1 MTDEIQHLEIGK
13 LLLDPENPRLP
24 ESVQRDQNSMLDYI
38 AESTSIEELME
49 AIGENGYFPG
59 EPLIAVPSGDQYI
72 VVEGNRRLTALK
84 LLMDPHACS
93 QPGARMK
100 EISKEAP
107 NHPTPIPV
115 IVRPNRSDVLPY
127 LGYRH
132 ITGVKQW
139 DPLAKA
145 RYIEQLFNL
154 TDKNTEP
161 KSRYGEVARTIGSR
175 RDHIK
180 RNLDALAVYKIIKDN
195 NFYDIEDLND
205 SSIKFS
211 VLSTA
216 LADDRISIFTGI
228 NLKAQ
233 TNENKQPNPIIDAST
248 LQEAEIE
255 ELTRW
260 LFERDAKG
268 RTKVGESRNLRL
280 LSAVV
285 ANPRALAAL
294 RDGSLLKIAYQQT
307 ADLTRDFTELLYQ
320 AEASLAEAS
329 SMVATV
335 EYEEDAIQVA
345 RRINDHIK
353 MIGRELKDK
362 RKPDDEDF

>member
-1 MTDEIQHLEIGK
+1 MTDEIENLEISK
-13 LLLDPENPRLP
+13 LLLDPKNPRLP
-24 ESVQRDQNSMLDYI
+24 ESVPRDQASMLDYI

-49 AIGENGYFPG
+49 AIGQNGYFPG
-59 EPLIAVPSGDQYI
+59 EPLIAVPSDDNYI

-84 LLMDPHACS
+84 LLSDPNACT
-93 QPGARMK
+93 QPGARLK
-100 EISKEAP
+100 EISKEAVH
-107 NHPTPIPV
+107 HPKKIPV
-115 IVRPNRSDVLPY
+115 IIRPTRSDVLPY

-154 TDKNTEP
+154 TNSASEP
-161 KSRYGEVARTIGSR
+161 KNRYNEVARTIGSR

-180 RNLDALAVYKIIKDN
+180 RNLDALAVYKVIKESE
-195 NFYDIEDLND
+195 FYYIDSLDD

-216 LADDRISIFTGI
+216 LADDRIGTFAGI
-228 NLKAQ
+228 NSKDLNSETKSLD
-233 TNENKQPNPIIDAST
+233 PIIDPSC
-248 LQEAEIE
+248 LKKEQIE

-260 LFERDAKG
+260 LFERDNKG
-268 RTKVGESRNLRL
+268 RTKIGESRNLRL

-285 ANPRALAAL
+285 ASSRALAAL
-294 RDGSLLKIAYQQT
+294 RGGSLLKIAYQLT
-307 ADLTRDFTELLYQ
+307 ADLSRDFTELLYQ
-320 AEASLAEAS
+320 AESSLAEAS

-335 EYEEDAIQVA
+335 EYEEDTMQVA